1 MTKQLKLFIYFAVA
15 GSLIFSACNKDDDDD
30 EPQDQPQEV
39 IANDGTFAGFS
50 TWTLV
55 AQEQGPDPALG
66 AAHAGNDTTVTR
78 FIYFEDDA
86 VRENGEYP
94 LGTVIVKETYN
105 PDKTIHELTAM
116 VKRGNNFNP
125 DANDWEW
132 FMLTPEGN
140 IMMDGDGNPVR
151 GANLMNG
158 MCTGCHAQAADLD
171 YAFSKQ

>member
-1 MTKQLKLFIYFAVA
+1 MTKQLKLFVYFVLA
-15 GSLIFSACNKDDDDD
+15 GSLFFAACSKDDDD
-30 EPQDQPQEV
+30 EPQSNESNEV
-39 IANDGTFAGFS
+39 IATDETFTGFQN
-50 TWTLV
+50 WTLV

-66 AAHAGNDTTVTR
+66 PAHAGNDTTVTR

-86 VRENGEYP
+86 TRVNGEYP
-94 LGTVIVKETYN
+94 IGTVIVKETYN
-105 PDKTIHELTAM
+105 PDKSIHELTAM
-116 VKRGNNFNP
+116 VKRGNDFNP

-140 IMMDGDGNPVR
+140 IMTDGEGNPVR

-171 YAFSKQ
+171 YAFSKP